1 MSAVALTAVDAVG
14 GVLVVLGALLVLS
27 SAVAMLR
34 QRDALSRI
42 NAFSPATGLGLPLI
56 VVAAFLHRWSV
67 HGFAVVDGLKT
78 VVTVVALLV
87 VSSVATNIIARA
99 AYLSGAPVDPRTDP
113 QDLARAPEP
122 D

>member
-1 MSAVALTAVDAVG
+1 MSALADALTG
-14 GVLVVLGALLVLS
+14 LLIVLGALLVLS

-34 QRDALSRI
+34 QTDAISRI

-56 VVAAFLHRWSV
+56 VTAAFVHRWSL
-67 HGFAVVDGLKT
+67 HGFDVVDLFKT
-78 VVTVVALLV
+78 VVTITALLV
-87 VSSVATNIIARA
+87 VSSVATNILARA

-113 QDLARAPEP
+113 QDLARAPES